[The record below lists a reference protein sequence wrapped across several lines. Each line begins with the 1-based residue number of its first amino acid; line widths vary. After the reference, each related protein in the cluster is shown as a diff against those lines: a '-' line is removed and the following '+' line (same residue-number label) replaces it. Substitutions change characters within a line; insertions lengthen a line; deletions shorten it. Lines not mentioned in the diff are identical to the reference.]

1 LEEGNFGEILD
12 RKNMKEMKGCRG
24 IFDRINKIN
33 RIGRAEN
40 LVGMTEFNE

>member
-1 LEEGNFGEILD
+1 
-12 RKNMKEMKGCRG
+12 MKEMKGCRG